1 MVPVALLA
9 LQPGCVRVR
18 ACATLDKDNAIPAA
32 PATEAMDIVAL
43 VSAQM
48 PTDTNIPLIFV
59 KR

>member
-1 MVPVALLA
+1 MVPVPLLA
-9 LQPGCVRVR
+9 LQPGVIGT
-18 ACATLDKDNAIPAA
+18 ACAALDKDNAIPAA
-32 PATEAMDIVAL
+32 PATEAMNIVAL

>member
-1 MVPVALLA
+1 MVPVPLLA
-9 LQPGCVRVR
+9 LQPGVVC
-18 ACATLDKDNAIPAA
+18 ACAALDKDNAIPAA
-32 PATEAMDIVAL
+32 PATEAMNIVAL